1 MSIAILGGTFD
12 PIHLGHIFIAQCV
25 LKKYQCEKVLFIP
38 NQIPPHSKN
47 PVSSEHRV
55 QMMKIALANYPKF
68 EIDFTEINNQ
78 GKSYTIDTV
87 KSLRKKYP
95 MKSLI
100 FIMGD
105 DAFANFNQWKD
116 WNQITQYVHL
126 AIVKRT
132 YPDLNNELKAY
143 LKAHQPN
150 NNDDIEDTTHGHVYT
165 LNNPINRCASTII
178 RQTLQN
184 HQHRSSTCSQDQLHL
199 QLPDQVACYLSEH
212 RLYSLQHSQKR

>member
-12 PIHLGHIFIAQCV
+12 PIHLGHIYIAQYV
-25 LKKYQCEKVLFIP
+25 LEKYRCEKFLFIP
-38 NQIPPHSKN
+38 NQIPPHSKK
-47 PVSSEHRV
+47 PISSEHRV
-55 QMMKIALANYPKF
+55 QMMKLALSNYPKF

-87 KSLRKKYP
+87 KSLRKKHP
-95 MKSLI
+95 LKSLI

-105 DAFANFNQWKD
+105 DAFATFNQWKD
-116 WNQITQYVHL
+116 WDQIIQYVHL

-143 LKAHQPN
+143 LEAHQPKSK
-150 NNDDIEDTTHGHVYT
+150 DYLGDTTHGHVYT
-165 LNNPINRCASTII
+165 INNPINRCASTII

-184 HQHRSSTCSQDQLHL
+184 HQHLSSTCSQDLLNL
-199 QLPDQVACYLSEH
+199 QLPDQVAYYLSEH
-212 RLYSLQHSQKR
+212 RLYSQQNHQNP